1 LEWIKSEGGED
12 VNIDKVMFKKYQYKD
27 AREAFEAVFKNL
39 TEVSKVE
46 IKAEEAPAAEGDK
59 PAEEAP
65 AEGDGAE
72 GGEEA
77 AAEEKPAED
86 AAPALPTFNP
96 FADMDPTSA
105 GGLDKMGDMLTQCAI
120 KYPFF
125 GELVKA
131 QLMKYEF
138 NADCG
143 GETSL
148 AAAAGLIAAHVGAG
162 ATNSKEVWFSGLVGG
177 DDFDELTEMATR
189 KDEIL
194 FPWMMAGWA
203 DKQQALDHLGSLTGD
218 GKRVIYHA
226 TTNIMEVGAAL
237 ATYRYSAKVESMAEE
252 SGVHMIELTEL
263 EAPLR
268 NKLSESYKE
277 WEGLVAD
284 ALKKL
289 EEEKAAAAAA
299 AEEAAKEGEKPA
311 EGEAPAEGEKPAE
324 DPPAE

>member
-1 LEWIKSEGGED
+1 
-12 VNIDKVMFKKYQYKD
+12 MFKKYQYKD

-46 IKAEEAPAAEGDK
+46 IKADEPAAAEGDK

-65 AEGDGAE
+65 AEGDAE

-77 AAEEKPAED
+77 AAEDKPAED

-194 FPWMMAGWA
+194 FPWMMTGWA

-237 ATYRYSAKVESMAEE
+237 ATYRYSAQVESMAEE

-277 WEGLVAD
+277 WEGLVAE

-289 EEEKAAAAAA
+289 EEEKAAAAAAAAAA

-311 EGEAPAEGEKPAE
+311 EGEAPAEGEDKPAE
-324 DPPAE
+324 EPPAE